1 MKKKLCRKHLLR
13 LMDGILQQSFRV
25 QNSGGPRSG
34 HQRLISSEPTMA
46 DPVDAVPSPLDDEYE
61 QDASSWPTRHLLA
74 DTWEENHQ
82 IRKNLRLTGKM
93 MVWPKVDLTGVATLQ
108 SLSANGLC
116 VGDALC
122 VWATHCPDHAKP
134 PPVEWLKDE
143 ASVHKQFF
151 GLLGNQGSIEHALG
165 KTSCDVI

>member
-1 MKKKLCRKHLLR
+1 
-13 LMDGILQQSFRV
+13 
-25 QNSGGPRSG
+25 
-34 HQRLISSEPTMA
+34 MA

-108 SLSANGLC
+108 SLSANRLC

-143 ASVHKQFF
+143 VKQLYE
-151 GLLGNQGSIEHALG
+151 LLSIEPKPINIYLDAWGVKRSISLCLRRWRAPINNFRDSWIFVIYH
-165 KTSCDVI
+165 TSRNT